1 LSYPGTEPKAPAN
14 FFQHGRSA
22 AILDY
27 IMKERSDGE
36 ILIPARLE
44 HQGCNPHQVRDVGNG
59 RGFARL
65 ALMLFRS
72 K

>member
-1 LSYPGTEPKAPAN
+1 MRRAAQSAV
-14 FFQHGRSA
+14 FQHGRSA

-44 HQGCNPHQVRDVGNG
+44 HQGCNPHQVRDIGDG
-59 RGFARL
+59 GSFPRL
-65 ALMLFRS
+65 ALMLFGS
-72 K
+72 KYKRA